1 MSNLGLRRIRP
12 LFLFGAALL
21 LTALACSLPG
31 GVTLGPTP
39 TRGPLPTPTPQGDFI
54 LFEVPRYEATLLPG
68 ERVPSTQL
76 VYERR
81 TGDSYDF
88 TINGLLASKREGNSL
103 IWSGIVAPGVTGR
116 YTLAVTAR
124 GGDSVTTTGSIL
136 LTVLNPLP
144 VAANTVPVAGDQL
157 YFNDIDVAYA
167 VPLKAQVPGT
177 TLVYEGIVS
186 ASNEVRFS
194 GTNSGIY
201 PQYAQGD
208 TIIWTGQLR
217 GNVLIS
223 YAFQVVRFDS
233 EQLELEG
240 AAEIWIQPRNP

>member
-1 MSNLGLRRIRP
+1 VSHTGKSRWRTLGL
-12 LFLFGAALL
+12 FWAAIL
-21 LTALACSLPG
+21 LTGLACSLPG
-31 GVTLGPTP
+31 GITIGPTP
-39 TRGPLPTPTPQGDFI
+39 TRGPLPTATPLGDFI
-54 LFEVPRYEATLLPG
+54 LFDVPRYEATLLPG

-136 LTVLNPLP
+136 LTILSPLP
-144 VAANTVPVAGDQL
+144 VAVNTVSAAGTDL
-157 YFNDIDVAYA
+157 YFQEIDVSYV
-167 VPLKAQVPGT
+167 VPLNARVPGT
-177 TLVYEGIVS
+177 TLIYEGVVA
-186 ASNEVRFS
+186 ASNEARFS

-217 GNVLIS
+217 GNVLVS
-223 YAFQVVRFDS
+223 YAFEVLRFDG
-233 EQLELEG
+233 ELLELDG
-240 AAEIWIQPRNP
+240 TAELWIQSRNR